1 MFLELCLKVLAL
13 LISYILLMP
22 NLSYSEGTIKNIQE
36 IFTGRCYEYQRI
48 VHNVKDTQFKNCT
61 VVWEKIAKAFAYKD
75 PCKVN
80 ETDYA
85 DFMDYVDE
93 GEETE
98 ESGNLGF
105 AIQVGF
111 CQSSVLF
118 VGFCLSKSV
127 QPLKKVK

>member
-75 PCKVN
+75 PCN
-80 ETDYA
+80 IGT
-85 DFMDYVDE
+85 
-93 GEETE
+93 
-98 ESGNLGF
+98 S
-105 AIQVGF
+105 III
-111 CQSSVLF
+111 
-118 VGFCLSKSV
+118 
-127 QPLKKVK
+127 